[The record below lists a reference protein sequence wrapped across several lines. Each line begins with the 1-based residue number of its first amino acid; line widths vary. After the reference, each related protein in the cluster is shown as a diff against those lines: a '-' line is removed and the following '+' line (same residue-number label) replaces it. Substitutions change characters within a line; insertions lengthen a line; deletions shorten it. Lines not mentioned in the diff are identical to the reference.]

1 VTRRLLVA
9 AACALA
15 AAPAAH
21 AAGQPVVLTLVDP
34 TTNLTQQ
41 PPLAAH
47 FFVEQ
52 EARVFRQKVD
62 SDQVVTVGV
71 DDTGRPVTLGVV
83 QRLRLTGQGDYLYS
97 IPAPVLS
104 VVQTTDSASFPGRRQ
119 GAILWAGFSPGKR
132 LLGARATLAPRSITR
147 YLPLRVRLQTLVDGR
162 PLTAGER
169 RSGNLSLALTLENT
183 TRTSAPAATGR
194 GDARELRR
202 ALAGAR
208 RGEYPLG
215 GIPIQVAPPVH
226 ALVVAVEAP
235 LLVRGE
241 LRVPGGLESAD
252 VDGARLAGNRVTFSF
267 RLGDGLPL
275 TRTIRLTGHVTG
287 AAAPKLRLVATP
299 VAPRRTLAAPPRLGG
314 QGLLRVA
321 EKAFLRNARAHQ
333 YRTFLLNPGPSGAGH
348 DTGRYVYVTAAPRR
362 AAPAR
367 ESGSGGGIGALGLAL
382 SLVGGVVAVG
392 GAAVAWAHL

>member
-1 VTRRLLVA
+1 VTRRLLAA

-34 TTNLTQQ
+34 NTNLTQQ

-104 VVQTTDSASFPGRRQ
+104 VVQTPDSASFPGRRQ

-132 LLGARATLAPRSITR
+132 LLGARATLAPRKIAR

-162 PLTAGER
+162 PLAAGER
-169 RSGNLSLALTLENT
+169 RSGALSLSLTLQNAT
-183 TRTSAPAATGR
+183 QVSAPAATGR
-194 GDARELRR
+194 GDVRALRR

-208 RGEYPLG
+208 RGVYPLG

-226 ALVVAVEAP
+226 ALTAAVEAP

-241 LRVPGGLESAD
+241 LRLPGGLE
-252 VDGARLAGNRVTFSF
+252 GANVEGAELAGNRVTFSF

-275 TRTIRLTGHVTG
+275 ARTIRLTGRATD
-287 AAAPKLRLVATP
+287 AAAPRLRLAATP
-299 VAPRRTLAAPPRLGG
+299 VAPRRTLAAPADLGG
-314 QGLLRVA
+314 RKLLMVA
-321 EKAFLRNARAHQ
+321 EKGFLRNARAHQ
-333 YRTFLLNPGPSGAGH
+333 YRTFLLNPGPGGAGH
-348 DTGRYVYVTAAPRR
+348 DSGRYVYVTAAPRR
-362 AAPAR
+362 AAPAQTG
-367 ESGSGGGIGALGLAL
+367 GSGGGIGALGLAL
-382 SLVGGVVAVG
+382 SVVGGIAAVG

>member
-1 VTRRLLVA
+1 MRKRLLAA

-34 TTNLTQQ
+34 NTNLTQQ

-62 SDQVVTVGV
+62 SHQLVTVGV
-71 DDTGRPVTLGVV
+71 DETGRPVTLGVV
-83 QRLRLTGQGDYLYS
+83 QRLRITGQGDYLYT

-104 VVQTTDSASFPGRRQ
+104 VVRTPDSASFPGRRQ

-132 LLGARATLAPRSITR
+132 LLGARATLAPRKIAR
-147 YLPLRVRLQTLVDGR
+147 YLPLHVQLQTLVDGR
-162 PLTAGER
+162 PLAAGER
-169 RSGNLSLALTLENT
+169 RSGDLSLALTLENAT
-183 TRTSAPAATGR
+183 QTSAPAATGR
-194 GDARELRR
+194 GDARALRR

-208 RGEYPLG
+208 RGVYPPG
-215 GIPIQVAPPVH
+215 GIPIQVGQPVH
-226 ALVVAVEAP
+226 ALTVPVEAP
-235 LLVRGE
+235 LQVRGR
-241 LRVPGGLESAD
+241 LLVPGLLE
-252 VDGARLAGNRVTFSF
+252 GAGVEGGTLAGNRITFSF

-275 TRTIRLTGHVTG
+275 TQTIRLTGHVTG
-287 AAAPKLRLVATP
+287 ATAPQLRLVATP
-299 VAPRRTLAAPPRLGG
+299 VAPRRTLAASAKLGPERL
-314 QGLLRVA
+314 LLLA

-333 YRTFLLNPGPSGAGH
+333 YRTFLVNPGPNGAGS

-367 ESGSGGGIGALGLAL
+367 QNGSGGGLGALGLAL
-382 SLVGGVVAVG
+382 SVVGGLAALG

>member
-1 VTRRLLVA
+1 V

-34 TTNLTQQ
+34 NTNLTQQ

-47 FFVEQ
+47 FVVEQ

-62 SDQVVTVGV
+62 SAQVVTVGV
-71 DDTGRPVTLGVV
+71 DETGRPVTLGVV

-104 VVQTTDSASFPGRRQ
+104 VVQTRDSASFPGRRQ

-132 LLGARATLAPRSITR
+132 LLGARATLAPRRIAR

-162 PLTAGER
+162 PLAAGER
-169 RSGNLSLALTLENT
+169 RSGDLSLALTLENT
-183 TRTSAPAATGR
+183 TRTSAPAATGL
-194 GDARELRR
+194 GDARELKR

-208 RGEYPLG
+208 RGVYPLG

-241 LRVPGGLESAD
+241 LHVAGGLEGAD
-252 VDGARLAGNRVTFSF
+252 VEGAQLAGNRITFSF

-275 TRTIRLTGHVTG
+275 TRTIRLTAHVTG

-299 VAPRRTLAAPPRLGG
+299 VAPRRTLAAPVRLGG
-314 QGLLRVA
+314 QGLLKVA

-333 YRTFLLNPGPSGAGH
+333 YRTFLLNPGPGGAGH

-392 GAAVAWAHL
+392 GATIAWAHL

>member
-1 VTRRLLVA
+1 MVV

-34 TTNLTQQ
+34 NTNLTQQ

-71 DDTGRPVTLGVV
+71 DGTGRPVTLGVV

-97 IPAPVLS
+97 IPAPVLN
-104 VVQTTDSASFPGRRQ
+104 VVKTPDSASFPGRRQ

-132 LLGARATLAPRSITR
+132 LLGAKATLAPRTIAR

-162 PLTAGER
+162 PLAAGER
-169 RSGNLSLALTLENT
+169 RSGELSLALTLENV

-194 GDARELRR
+194 GDVRALRR

-208 RGEYPLG
+208 RGVYPLG
-215 GIPIQVAPPVH
+215 GLPIQVAQPVR
-226 ALVVAVEAP
+226 ALTAVVEAP

-241 LRVPGGLESAD
+241 LRVPGGLE
-252 VDGARLAGNRVTFSF
+252 GASVEGATLAGGRVTFSY

-275 TRTIRLTGHVTG
+275 SRTIRLSGRVTG
-287 AAAPKLRLVATP
+287 AAAPRLRLVATP
-299 VAPRRTLAAPPRLGG
+299 VAPSRTLAAPASLGG
-314 QGLLRVA
+314 RGLLVVA

-333 YRTFLLNPGPSGAGH
+333 YRTFLLNPGPGGAGH
-348 DTGRYVYVTAAPRR
+348 DTGRYVYLTAAPRR
-362 AAPAR
+362 AAPAQ

-382 SLVGGVVAVG
+382 SIVGGIAAVG

>member
-1 VTRRLLVA
+1 M
-9 AACALA
+9 
-15 AAPAAH
+15 
-21 AAGQPVVLTLVDP
+21 LTLVDP
-34 TTNLTQQ
+34 NTNLTQQ

-62 SDQVVTVGV
+62 SAQVVTVGV

-104 VVQTTDSASFPGRRQ
+104 VVQTPDSASFPGRRQ

-132 LLGARATLAPRSITR
+132 VLGARATLAPRRISR

-162 PLTAGER
+162 PLAAGER
-169 RSGNLSLALTLENT
+169 RSGDLSLALTLENVT
-183 TRTSAPAATGR
+183 QTSAPAATGR
-194 GDARELRR
+194 GDPRALRR

-208 RGEYPLG
+208 RGVYPPG
-215 GIPIQVAPPVH
+215 GIPIQVGQPVH
-226 ALVVAVEAP
+226 ALTVPVEAP
-235 LLVRGE
+235 LVVRGE
-241 LRVPGGLESAD
+241 LRLPGGLESAH
-252 VDGARLAGNRVTFSF
+252 VVGAELAGNRVTFAF
-267 RLGDGLPL
+267 RLGDGLAL
-275 TRTIRLTGHVTG
+275 SRTIRLTGRVT
-287 AAAPKLRLVATP
+287 AAASPRLRLVATP
-299 VAPRRTLAAPPRLGG
+299 VAPRRTLAASAKLGPK
-314 QGLLRVA
+314 GLLVLA